1 MKKMMESVRGGTDET
16 ESRLESTTHVCVSP
30 PPPLSVHLTRARR
43 VSTATP
49 RPLLLLP
56 EVTHSASVLPF
67 EIKSKRC
74 IRIGCL
80 KRYVGMIKLIFMS
93 AEKRN

>member
-1 MKKMMESVRGGTDET
+1 MMESVRGGTDET
-16 ESRLESTTHVCVSP
+16 ESRLESTTHVCVTSSSLGP
-30 PPPLSVHLTRARR
+30 SDSGSASQHCQP
-43 VSTATP
+43 
-49 RPLLLLP
+49 PLLLLP

-80 KRYVGMIKLIFMS
+80 KRHVGMIKLIFMS
-93 AEKRN
+93 AV